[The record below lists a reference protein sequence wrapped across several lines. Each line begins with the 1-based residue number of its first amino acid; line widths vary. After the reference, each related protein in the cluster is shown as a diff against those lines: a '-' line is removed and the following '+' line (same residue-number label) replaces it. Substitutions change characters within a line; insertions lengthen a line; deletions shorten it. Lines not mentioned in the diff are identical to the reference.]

1 MATDIA
7 SPILSSL
14 VVHKTAKG
22 SRLGH
27 IERFMIHQVVEQ
39 ILETPPP
46 SVAPKP
52 RPKPTAHPSE
62 PAVEVVHL
70 SDEEE
75 EEEQEQND
83 DESPVD
89 VAVDVAVDVPAPSES
104 SSLRRP
110 RELESEDEADES
122 DLQLPAESQQEEGM
136 KLCRSAFCTEG
147 NSLNVVLAVGGRLGN
162 CDHVIIV
169 RNVSSCHKHHTQTVM
184 KFSALVILQYSAC
197 HPFDY

>member
-75 EEEQEQND
+75 EDEQEQND
-83 DESPVD
+83 DALLETASP
-89 VAVDVAVDVPAPSES
+89 VDVAVDVPAPSES

-110 RELESEDEADES
+110 RESEDEADDS

-136 KLCRSAFCTEG
+136 KLCRSVFCTEG

-162 CDHVIIV
+162 CDHAIIV